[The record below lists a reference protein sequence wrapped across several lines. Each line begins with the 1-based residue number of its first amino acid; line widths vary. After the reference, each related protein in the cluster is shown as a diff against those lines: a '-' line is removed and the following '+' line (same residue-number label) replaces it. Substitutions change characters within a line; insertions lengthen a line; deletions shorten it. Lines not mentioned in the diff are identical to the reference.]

1 MLPGKGQYVTDLK
14 TKAQTCEF
22 AELKDSLIRDRVVCG
37 IICDKTRAKLLKESE
52 LTLQK
57 ALDICRA
64 NEATTSQLKTL
75 SSHATNKESVEQEV
89 LAIQKHRTSAPQ
101 RSRHEA
107 TEPQRSQCDKCGTRH
122 QRHQKCPAYGMECY
136 NCGRK
141 NHFSKVCRSQP
152 REKQHRNVYSIAHDT
167 CETAE
172 DLFIGMIR
180 CATTTAPEW
189 KVSILVNQQRTS
201 FKIDTGAQCNVIS
214 KSRLSSVPLQ
224 KSHARLVAFGG
235 EHLNVS
241 GRVTMRCEHKH
252 KFYNADF
259 EVINQDVPNIL
270 GLQTCVQM
278 NLVQCVDAINNET
291 DFLTSYSDVFKG
303 LGCISK
309 TDYHIKVDKAYQP
322 VVRPPRRVPVTL
334 RPKIQAELSRMEE
347 LDVIERV
354 EEPTDWVN
362 SMVTIV
368 KPNGSLRICIDPRD
382 LNKAIKCEPYP
393 MSTIEEIVTRMPN
406 AKVFSV
412 LDASSGFWQV
422 KLDPSSA
429 KLCTFNTPFG
439 RYMFKRLP
447 FGLSSSQDIF
457 QRIMSDMFQD
467 IDGVEFVVD
476 DLLIWGETDEQHDRR
491 LKQVLERAR
500 QRNLRLNKSKCQLKL
515 NEISYI
521 GHLLSKDGLKPDP
534 KKTRAVI
541 DMPSPESREDLQ
553 RFLGMLT
560 YLGKFIPNL
569 SHVASPL

>member
-1 MLPGKGQYVTDLK
+1 MS
-14 TKAQTCEF
+14 
-22 AELKDSLIRDRVVCG
+22 SLWHGVLQL
-37 IICDKTRAKLLKESE
+37 RAKEPFFQS
-52 LTLQK
+52 
-57 ALDICRA
+57 
-64 NEATTSQLKTL
+64 L
-75 SSHATNKESVEQEV
+75 SKPT
-89 LAIQKHRTSAPQ
+89 P
-101 RSRHEA
+101 
-107 TEPQRSQCDKCGTRH
+107 
-122 QRHQKCPAYGMECY
+122 
-136 NCGRK
+136 
-141 NHFSKVCRSQP
+141 
-152 REKQHRNVYSIAHDT
+152 EKQHRNVYSIAHDT
-167 CETAE
+167 CETVQ

-214 KSRLSSVPLQ
+214 KSRYRQLSSVPLQ

-235 EHLNVS
+235 ERLNVS

-278 NLVQCVDAINNET
+278 NLVQRLDAINNET
-291 DFLTSYSDVFKG
+291 DFLTCYSDVFKG

-322 VVRPPRRVPVTL
+322 VVHPPRRVPVTL

-382 LNKAIKCEPYP
+382 LNKAIKREPYP

-439 RYMFKRLP
+439 WYMFKRLP

-467 IDGVEFVVD
+467 IDGVEVVVD

-500 QRNLRLNKSKCQLKL
+500 QRNLRLNKSKCQLR
-515 NEISYI
+515 N
-521 GHLLSKDGLKPDP
+521 
-534 KKTRAVI
+534 
-541 DMPSPESREDLQ
+541 
-553 RFLGMLT
+553 
-560 YLGKFIPNL
+560 
-569 SHVASPL
+569 